1 MCSINQFKITT
12 MTKQI
17 IPYQPI
23 DLQEPKEIVDA
34 VRKRRGGTL
43 LNLDRMLLNSPNLTR
58 GWNALLKEVR
68 ENLSLDARYKEIGM
82 CGVAILNRAE
92 YEFFHHAPELL
103 KAGGTQ
109 QQVDELRKIG
119 TEAFN
124 KSLFSAIEQDV
135 IDLTFAMTREIEV
148 PEAVMERLTKSLG
161 NQATVEMVAVI
172 ATYNMVSRFL
182 IATGIAPESTNH

>member
-1 MCSINQFKITT
+1 

-23 DLQEPKEIVDA
+23 DLVEPKAIVDA
-34 VRKRRGGTL
+34 VRARRGGTL

-68 ENLSLDARYKEIGM
+68 ENLSLDDRYKEIGM

-92 YEFFHHAPELL
+92 YEYFHHAPELL

-109 QQVDELRKIG
+109 QQVDEIRKIG

-124 KSLFSAIEQDV
+124 TSIFSAIEQDV
-135 IDLTFAMTREIEV
+135 IALTIAMTRDIEV

-161 NQATVEMVAVI
+161 NQATVEIVAVV

-182 IATGIAPESTNH
+182 IATGINPENTNH

>member
-1 MCSINQFKITT
+1 

-23 DLQEPKEIVDA
+23 DLVEPKEIVDA
-34 VRKRRGGTL
+34 VRARRGGTL

-68 ENLSLDARYKEIGM
+68 ENLSLDDRYKEIGM

-92 YEFFHHAPELL
+92 YEYFHHAPELL

-109 QQVDELRKIG
+109 QQADEIRKIG

-124 KSLFSAIEQDV
+124 TSIFSAIEQDV
-135 IDLTFAMTREIEV
+135 IALTIAMTRDIEV

-161 NQATVEMVAVI
+161 NQATVEIVAVV

-182 IATGIAPESTNH
+182 IATGINPENTNH

>member
-23 DLQEPKEIVDA
+23 DLVEPKDIVDA
-34 VRKRRGGTL
+34 VRARRGGTL

-109 QQVDELRKIG
+109 DQVNELRKIG
-119 TEAFN
+119 TDAFN
-124 KSLFSAIEQDV
+124 SSLFNTVEQDV
-135 IDLTFAMTREIEV
+135 IALTLAMTREIEV

-161 NQATVEMVAVI
+161 NQATVEMVAVV

-182 IATGIAPESTNH
+182 IATGIAPENH

>member
-1 MCSINQFKITT
+1 

-119 TEAFN
+119 TDAFN
-124 KSLFSAIEQDV
+124 ASIFSAIEQDV
-135 IDLTFAMTREIEV
+135 VALTLAMTREIEV
-148 PEAVMERLTKSLG
+148 PEAIMERLTKSLG

-172 ATYNMVSRFL
+172 AAYNMVSRFL
-182 IATGIAPESTNH
+182 IATGIAPENTNH

>member
-1 MCSINQFKITT
+1 

-34 VRKRRGGTL
+34 VRHRRGGTL

-68 ENLSLDARYKEIGM
+68 ENLSIDARFKEIGM

-109 QQVDELRKIG
+109 QQVDEIRKIG

-124 KSLFSAIEQDV
+124 RSLFSPVELDV
-135 IDLTFAMTREIEV
+135 IDLTYAMTREIEV
-148 PEAVMERLTKSLG
+148 PQAIMERLAQSLG
-161 NQATVEMVAVI
+161 HQGTVEMVAVI
-172 ATYNMVSRFL
+172 AAYNMVSRFL
-182 IATGIAPESTNH
+182 IATGISPESTNH

>member
-1 MCSINQFKITT
+1 

>member
-1 MCSINQFKITT
+1 

-124 KSLFSAIEQDV
+124 ASIFSAIEQDV
-135 IDLTFAMTREIEV
+135 VALTLAMTREIEV
-148 PEAVMERLTKSLG
+148 PEAIMERLTQSLG

-172 ATYNMVSRFL
+172 AAYNMVSRFL
-182 IATGIAPESTNH
+182 IATGIAPENTNH

>member
-23 DLQEPKEIVDA
+23 DLVEPKEIVDA
-34 VRKRRGGTL
+34 VRARRGGTL

-109 QQVDELRKIG
+109 DQVNELRKIG
-119 TEAFN
+119 TDAFN
-124 KSLFSAIEQDV
+124 SSLFNTVEQDV
-135 IDLTFAMTREIEV
+135 IALTLAMTREIEV

-161 NQATVEMVAVI
+161 NQATVEMVAVV

-182 IATGIAPESTNH
+182 IATGIAPENH